1 MKPSRMV
8 YVSCDPATQ
17 ARDLELLTRLGYRM
31 ERAWPVDLFPH
42 TEHAETVCL
51 LSKLNAKQHIEV
63 EVKMDELDLTAA
75 ESKATYEEIRE
86 YVLEHTGLKVSH
98 LYIAQVKQ
106 KYGIIERENYNKPKS
121 ENAKQPQ
128 CPPEKEKAIVE
139 ALKHFGMI

>member
-1 MKPSRMV
+1 MQPQRVV
-8 YVSCDPATQ
+8 YVSCDSATM
-17 ARDLELLTRLGYRM
+17 ARDVKRLADLGYTAR
-31 ERAWPVDLFPH
+31 RACAVDMFPRADH
-42 TEHAETVCL
+42 VETVCL
-51 LSKLNAKQHIEV
+51 LSKLKSKEHIEI

-98 LYIAQVKQ
+98 LYIAQVKK

-121 ENAKQPQ
+121 EDTRQPQ
-128 CPPEKEKAIVE
+128 CPPEKEKAITE